1 MNFEKVHSNQGECLR
16 GLLKIY
22 PKLFHDS
29 RGFFQESW
37 NKKNWDAALK
47 AQNQLPKSFV
57 QNNHSRSK
65 KGTLRGLHYQLD
77 PNPQGKLV
85 SCING
90 KIYDVAV
97 DLRRDSETFGSWAG
111 LELSSENNI
120 QFWIPSGFAHGFLTL
135 SKQADVIYN
144 VNEYWDK
151 SSERSLNFNDKKLDI
166 DWPIDYLND
175 AEIELSNKDKRAPFL
190 DEISNEDLF

>member
-1 MNFEKVHSNQGECLR
+1 MNFKKVYSNKGECLS
-16 GLLKIY
+16 GLLRIY
-22 PKLFHDS
+22 PKLLHDS
-29 RGFFQESW
+29 RGFFKESW
-37 NKKNWDAALK
+37 NKKNWDEALK
-47 AQNQLPKSFV
+47 SQNQLPKSFV
-57 QNNHSRSK
+57 QDNHSRSK
-65 KGTLRGLHYQLD
+65 KGTLRGLHYQVD
-77 PNPQGKLV
+77 PHPQGKLV

-97 DLRRDSETFGSWAG
+97 DLRQDSETFGKWAG

-135 SKQADVIYN
+135 SKQADVVYK

-151 SSERSLNFNDKKLDI
+151 SSERSLNWNDKKLDI
-166 DWPIDYLND
+166 NWPKDYLN
-175 AEIELSNKDKRAPFL
+175 ETKVELSNKDRSAPFL